1 MTEPEP
7 RTENWSTLS
16 DAEVIARVCGGES
29 GLFELLMRRYNQ
41 RVYRVGRAVLR
52 DDMEAEELAQETW
65 VRVFTHLSGFEG
77 RSRFSTWLTRIAY
90 NEAWA
95 LARRRRRFESLDAGT
110 DPPDRPPEH
119 SGNDD
124 PEQVA
129 RGREL
134 QSAVES
140 AVVALPLPY
149 RTVFVLRQIEEMS
162 TEETAE
168 ILELTRAAVKVR
180 LHRARA
186 LLRRKLSHRAGY
198 RPKELFPFLGSRCD
212 RIVRSVGD
220 RIGSGSLHT

>member
-1 MTEPEP
+1 LTEPEP

-16 DAEVIARVCGGES
+16 DADVVARVCRGET

-77 RSRFSTWLTRIAY
+77 RSRFSTWLARIAY
-90 NEAWA
+90 NEACA
-95 LARRRRRFESLDAGT
+95 LARRRRRFESLGAGV
-110 DPPDRPPEH
+110 DPPDRSPERAG
-119 SGNDD
+119 SGD

-129 RGREL
+129 SGREL
-134 QSAVES
+134 QSVVEDAVI
-140 AVVALPLPY
+140 ALPLPY
-149 RTVFVLRQIEEMS
+149 RTVFVLRRIEELS

-168 ILELTRAAVKVR
+168 ILELTPAAVKVR

-186 LLRRKLSHRAGY
+186 LLRRKLANRAGY
-198 RPKELFPFLGSRCD
+198 RPKELLPFLGSRCD
-212 RIVRSVGD
+212 RIVGSVGY
-220 RIGSGSLHT
+220 RIGSRNP

>member
-1 MTEPEP
+1 LTEPEP

-16 DAEVIARVCGGES
+16 DAEVVARVCGGES

-52 DDMEAEELAQETW
+52 DDLEAEELAQETW
-65 VRVFTHLSGFEG
+65 VRVYTHLSGFEG
-77 RSRFSTWLTRIAY
+77 RSTFATWLTRIAY

-95 LARRRRRFESLDAGT
+95 LARRRRRFESLDRGM
-110 DPPDRPPEH
+110 DLPDRPVEPT
-119 SGNDD
+119 GTGD

-134 QSAVES
+134 RSVVEGAVIT
-140 AVVALPLPY
+140 LPLPY
-149 RTVFVLRQIEEMS
+149 RTVFVLRQIEELS

-168 ILELTRAAVKVR
+168 ILELTPGAVKVR
-180 LHRARA
+180 LYRARA
-186 LLRRKLSHRAGY
+186 LLRRKLSRGRAC
-198 RPKELFPFLGSRCD
+198 PAKELFPFLGSRCD

-220 RIGSGSLHT
+220 RIRSGSLPA

>member
-1 MTEPEP
+1 MTEAEP

-16 DAEVIARVCGGES
+16 DAEVVARVCAGET

-65 VRVFTHLSGFEG
+65 VRVFTHLAGFEG
-77 RSRFSTWLTRIAY
+77 RSLFSTWLTRIAY

-95 LARRRRRFESLDAGT
+95 LARRRRRFESIEAGR
-110 DPPDRPPEH
+110 DLPGRSSEDKE
-119 SGNDD
+119 DD

-129 RGREL
+129 TNREL
-134 QSAVES
+134 QSAVED
-140 AVVALPLPY
+140 AVTALPVTY
-149 RTVFVLRQIEEMS
+149 RTVFVMRQIEEMS

-168 ILELTRAAVKVR
+168 ILDLTPGAVKVR

-186 LLRRKLSHRAGY
+186 LLRRKLLRRRAFQ
-198 RPKELFPFLGSRCD
+198 PTELFPFLGSRCD
-212 RIVRSVGD
+212 RIVRLVGD
-220 RIGSGSLHT
+220 RIESVHT